1 MTSNKKTAAVITGGS
16 LGIGAD
22 ICERLLKDGMHV
34 INLSNQPPKITHPQL
49 ETIDLDLTNR
59 AATEKTAKEIAEKYQ
74 VLKFVHCAG
83 AVRPARLEDV
93 KMEDLDYLTQLHLGC
108 AITLMQCF
116 LPAMRAAQS
125 GRIVLISSRAVLGLE
140 TRTVYAGTKAA
151 MLGMTRTWALEFARD
166 GITVN
171 AIAPGPIVTELFQQ
185 HIPDAEKQA
194 AIAKTVPVQR
204 LGKPGDIGRAVHF
217 LLAEENSFITGQTWY
232 ICGGASL
239 ASISM

>member
-1 MTSNKKTAAVITGGS
+1 MTSKMERVAVITGGS

-22 ICERLLKDGMHV
+22 ICERLLKEGMRV
-34 INLSNQPPKITHPQL
+34 INFSNQPPKIAHSKL
-49 ETIDLDLTNR
+49 ETIHVDLTDR
-59 AATEKTAKEIAEKYQ
+59 RATEKFAKDVSETYQ
-74 VLKFVHCAG
+74 VVKFVHCAG

-93 KMEDLDYLTQLHLGC
+93 KPGDLEYLTQLHLGC
-108 AITLMQCF
+108 AITLMKYF
-116 LPAMRAAQS
+116 LPAMRAAKM
-125 GRIVLISSRAVLGLE
+125 GRVILISSRAVLGLE
-140 TRTVYAGTKAA
+140 TRTVYSATKAA
-151 MLGMTRTWALEFARD
+151 MLGMTRTWALEFAKD

-185 HIPDAEKQA
+185 HIPDPEKQA

-217 LLAEENSFITGQTWY
+217 LLDDENGFITGQTWY

-239 ASISM
+239 GIISM

>member
-1 MTSNKKTAAVITGGS
+1 MTTSKEMAALVTGGS

-22 ICERLLKDGMHV
+22 ICERLLKDGMRV
-34 INLSNQPPKITHPQL
+34 INLSNQAPKITHPKL
-49 ETIDLDLTNR
+49 VTVNVDLTDR
-59 AATEKTAKEIAEKYQ
+59 VATEKSAKEIAEKYQ
-74 VLKFVHCAG
+74 VIKFVHCAG

-93 KMEDLDYLTQLHLGC
+93 KLQDLDYLAQLHLGC
-108 AITLMQCF
+108 AITLMQHF
-116 LPAMRAAQS
+116 LPSMRAAQF
-125 GRIVLISSRAVLGLE
+125 GRVVLISSRAVLGLE
-140 TRTVYAGTKAA
+140 TRTAYSSTKAA
-151 MLGMTRTWALEFARD
+151 MIGMARTWALEFAKD

-171 AIAPGPIVTELFQQ
+171 AIAPGPILTELFHQ

-217 LLAEENSFITGQTWY
+217 LLDRENGFITGQTWY

-239 ASISM
+239 GVISM